1 MFKMLILSFIVSLVI
16 MMFFSWKKGKLQA
29 TVKATAAEASDKSE
43 AGKAAVLVGDN

>member
-29 TVKATAAEASDKSE
+29 TVKTAAAEASDKSE